1 MRVAAHVRFNRFNS
15 STPEPDYFDLDTP
28 IFSVRAK
35 LRVQVTWYFYPRV
48 RSYVELLN
56 LERLN
61 CFSFK
66 R

>member
-15 STPEPDYFDLDTP
+15 STSEPDSFDLDTP

-35 LRVQVTWYFYPRV
+35 LRVQVTWYVLSAWV
-48 RSYVELLN
+48 RSYLELLN

-61 CFSFK
+61 CFFV
-66 R
+66 